1 MVKTK
6 TLLKEIRIV
15 TTNADNMNHFA
26 TTVQKSVTKATVI
39 EPREEIRDASVE
51 YCVSSGYVLISD
63 RSGNR
68 ALVTHISNV
77 VLELQTSP

>member
-1 MVKTK
+1 MKTN
-6 TLLKEIRIV
+6 T
-15 TTNADNMNHFA
+15 DNSNHFA

-63 RSGNR
+63 RSANR
-68 ALVTHISNV
+68 AFVTHISNV
-77 VLELQTSP
+77 VLELAVDP

>member
-1 MVKTK
+1 MN
-6 TLLKEIRIV
+6 
-15 TTNADNMNHFA
+15 TNTGSLSHFA
-26 TTVQKSVTKATVI
+26 TTVQKSVSKATVI

-63 RSGNR
+63 RSAKR

-77 VLELQTSP
+77 VLELSVDS

>member
-1 MVKTK
+1 MN
-6 TLLKEIRIV
+6 
-15 TTNADNMNHFA
+15 TNTDSLNHFA
-26 TTVQKSVTKATVI
+26 TTVQQSVSKATVI

-63 RSGNR
+63 RSAKR

-77 VLELQTSP
+77 VLELSVDS